1 MSNFRVDVVVV
12 GSGAGGSTVAGRL
25 GRAGKQVMVVE
36 AGPVRFGTPGLHA
49 RNLDVSEAGMLDYAK
64 VVMKEWVF
72 PCSSSTPIDGLP
84 GFLVSHGVGGSFS
97 LWCSNAPSPDVSELP
112 KWMDPAQWAEYFAEA
127 ARVMH
132 VDPDIAKGGVR
143 AERILA
149 ATHAAVTGLPAGRG
163 VQPMPIAARNVDGK
177 LKYTSSDD
185 LLAQASDGVLP
196 QVLAD
201 HVVRQVLH
209 VNGRASG
216 VVAYP
221 RQGGEPVV
229 IHADTVVIASGTLAA
244 AQLIHASGIDA
255 GPALGRNLLDHPIL
269 STRVMLRPE
278 ILEGVPAHDPLFS
291 VWVPHSAD
299 HPWQTEVFRF
309 PQTPAPGVRDE
320 DGADVTTFVAMDEN
334 PDNRISFDTE
344 AKDAFGLPL
353 VRVHL
358 QHSPADTRRISDALA
373 ENYRVSAAV
382 GDVMRGAS
390 FVMYGSGGSAH
401 LMGSCRMGPEND
413 GTSVVDRYGRL
424 WNMDNV
430 FVAGNAVL
438 GSSNSSNPTFTLVA
452 AALRTADRILTLTQA
467 G

>member
-1 MSNFRVDVVVV
+1 MSSFNVDVVVV

-25 GRAGKQVMVVE
+25 GQAGKRVMVVE

-49 RNLDVSEAGMLDYAK
+49 RNLDVSEAGMLEYAK
-64 VVMKEWVF
+64 VVMNEWVF
-72 PCSSSTPIDGLP
+72 PCSSSTPVEGLP

-112 KWMDPAQWAEYFAEA
+112 KWMDPAQWAQYFAEA

-149 ATHAAVTGLPAGRG
+149 ATRAAVTGLPAGRE
-163 VQPMPIAARNVDGK
+163 VQPMPIAARRVDGK

-185 LLAQASDGVLP
+185 LLAQATDGVLP

-216 VVAYP
+216 VVAFP
-221 RQGGEPVV
+221 RQGGDPVV

-269 STRVMLRPE
+269 STRVVLRPE
-278 ILEGVPAHDPLFS
+278 ILEDVPAHDPIFS
-291 VWVPHSAD
+291 IWVPHSAD

-309 PQTPAPGVRDE
+309 PQTPAAGTRDE
-320 DGADVTTFVAMDEN
+320 DGADITTFVAMDEN
-334 PDNRISFDTE
+334 PDNRISFDSET
-344 AKDAFGLPL
+344 KDAFGLPQ

-358 QHSPADTRRISDALA
+358 QHSLADTQRISEALA
-373 ENYRVSAAV
+373 EHYRVSAAV
-382 GDVMRGAS
+382 GDITRGAN
-390 FVMYGSGGSAH
+390 FMMYGVGGSAH

-413 GTSVVDRYGRL
+413 GTSVVDRYGQL

-452 AALRTADRILTLTQA
+452 AALRTADRILDLTQA
-467 G
+467 L